1 MLVQEQLTAA
11 LRDLE
16 APFRT
21 LVDDSG
27 WAHASME
34 GLVLD
39 LGRWFVPAADARLT
53 QQITFSVAAS
63 EAARVSGGLYVEG
76 YVWVNDRPEPAAWCG
91 VGDQVVYGPEAAAYL
106 GIPLAP
112 HFCRRIQQRN
122 GTAAV
127 LMSKHPQ
134 LLPLLKEGPLRGSV
148 LPGGRPGPRDGTD
161 QTGIGPE
168 KRNDDPRQ

>member
-1 MLVQEQLTAA
+1 MHDQLTAA
-11 LRDLE
+11 LRALE

-39 LGRWFVPAADARLT
+39 LGRWFAPTATTRLT
-53 QQITFSVAAS
+53 PQLTFSVAAS
-63 EAARVSGGLYVEG
+63 EAARITGGLYVEG
-76 YVWVNDRPEPAAWCG
+76 YVWVDGHAEPAAWCG
-91 VGDQVVYGPEAAAYL
+91 VGDQVVYGPEAGAYL
-106 GIPLAP
+106 GVPLAP

-127 LMSKHPQ
+127 LMSKHPK
-134 LLPLLKEGPLRGSV
+134 LLPLLKDGLPRGAV
-148 LPGGRPGPRDGTD
+148 LS
-161 QTGIGPE
+161 
-168 KRNDDPRQ
+168 